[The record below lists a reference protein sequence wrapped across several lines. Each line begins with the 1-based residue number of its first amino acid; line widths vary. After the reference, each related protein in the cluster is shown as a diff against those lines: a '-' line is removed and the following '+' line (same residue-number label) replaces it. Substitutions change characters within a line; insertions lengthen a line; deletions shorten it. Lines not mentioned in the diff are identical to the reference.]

1 MNFVKLANHI
11 IPNLKNVP
19 SVLLESVINTVYINS
34 LTICNT
40 SLNNIRFNL
49 QIVITGSD
57 MSSTTSFI
65 LQNLDIPAKTSLNEN
80 IKSTVNL
87 ISEFGLEIF
96 LPVTVTNG
104 VTYKSKLVGFS
115 NGEQQTFDCVI
126 NYTSYMEIINYS

>member
-19 SVLLESVINTVYINS
+19 SVLLESDINTVYINS

-40 SLNNIRFNL
+40 SLNNIKFNL

-104 VTYKSKLVGFS
+104 VTYKSKLVGFLTVS
-115 NGEQQTFDCVI
+115 NKLLIALLITLHI
-126 NYTSYMEIINYS
+126 WKL

>member
-19 SVLLESVINTVYINS
+19 SVLLESDINTVYINS

>member
-19 SVLLESVINTVYINS
+19 SVLLESDINTVYINS

-40 SLNNIRFNL
+40 SLNNIKFNL

>member
-1 MNFVKLANHI
+1 MHL
-11 IPNLKNVP
+11 
-19 SVLLESVINTVYINS
+19 NTVYINS